1 MSSFSVKPWS
11 NLEHLTLFQLY
22 KADSKDNWHV
32 RAAEEMDATRRQ
44 RVEGRPKGF
53 FTPATCKAEFD
64 RVMSE
69 PCPSDVPTGANYSR
83 AAVVEAWLA
92 HFWEEDKKDAEQ
104 YEELQNVKIRYW
116 MDRIASLQA
125 NRHKLTDEQYEKMYE
140 DVVRED
146 EEVEYDEDEKEFRE
160 LYATICI
167 DYLKK
172 ADENKNEAS
181 SSRPSGRLPPTR
193 PPDQSPLGPKT
204 AFRSPSPSSSPLK
217 SPARSTVDSE
227 EPSTVPKIEEDHVEA
242 MEVDEPKPLDHEST
256 TDTPS
261 RNTPSSQP
269 DHQTKRPRGRP
280 PKKTA
285 NAAQFVKDSS
295 TPIRDASPA
304 SSTAADEKKSPARTE
319 TRRSSARNES
329 TPAAEKESIHVVDS
343 PAGRVRGAR
352 RPVAVDSPLVTKSS
366 NAGRTSAGADAKRED
381 SKEDVKSREGSDST
395 HQPIVLPSTDV
406 IVDEFGGTTAQTA
419 LSIRMPLWNSSD
431 SEHSS
436 SRKSSRSDRRS
447 TPVTSA
453 PSTSSSS
460 RCDAGVQT
468 DSVRFDMEDSFVIGY
483 PLSDLTFGPPNA
495 QLPRPVVKDEKEVM
509 RSAHCSNDQTSRIVS
524 WNDVFDGSFRKKQS
538 TKRMDSATSLEEQ
551 AHIWHIVA
559 NEFSDPQAVKD
570 FALNHSVGEMGS
582 LSLVGSPPKRMRKE
596 EKTSGSAPTPKTD
609 KDHGF
614 QGRMLSMWNILHE
627 HRHSAIFLHPVTDRD
642 APGYSRAVFCPVDL
656 TTVKREA
663 DSGMISVVNAFTLK
677 IFLMFANAVM
687 FNSTGHDVNFYAKE
701 MGNAT
706 IDECMFIMDSR
717 LDSYRVHLRRSR
729 QDDGSYA
736 SLRLPRVIVLTP
748 HKFLTLL
755 AFPSHF
761 IDVRKK
767 DVCSTAAKAQIQS
780 YPRQYVVS
788 NSAEKEATVAAVIR
802 MI

>member
-53 FTPATCKAEFD
+53 FTPANCKAEFD

-125 NRHKLTDEQYEKMYE
+125 NRNKLTDEQYEKMYE

-227 EPSTVPKIEEDHVEA
+227 EPSTVPKIEEDHVEP

-256 TDTPS
+256 ADTSS

-269 DHQTKRPRGRP
+269 DQQTKRPRGRP
-280 PKKTA
+280 PKKAA
-285 NAAQFVKDSS
+285 NAPQFVKDSS
-295 TPIRDASPA
+295 TPVRDASPA
-304 SSTAADEKKSPARTE
+304 SSNAADEKKSPARTE

-329 TPAAEKESIHVVDS
+329 ATTPAAAEKDSIHVVDS
-343 PAGRVRGAR
+343 PAGNSFIGRRVRGAR
-352 RPVAVDSPLVTKSS
+352 RPIAVDSPLVTKSS
-366 NAGRTSAGADAKRED
+366 NAGRTSAGADAKKED
-381 SKEDVKSREGSDST
+381 SKEDATSRESGDST

-419 LSIRMPLWNSSD
+419 LSIRMPLRNSSD
-431 SEHSS
+431 SEHPP

-447 TPVTSA
+447 TPITST

-460 RCDAGVQT
+460 RCDAAVQT

-495 QLPRPVVKDEKEVM
+495 HLSTLIVKQETEVI
-509 RSAHCSNDQTSRIVS
+509 RSAHCSNDHTSRIVS
-524 WNDVFDGSFRKKQS
+524 WNDVFDGSFRKKHS
-538 TKRMDSATSLEEQ
+538 TKRVDSSTSLEEQ

-570 FALNHSVGEMGS
+570 YALNHSVGEMFS

-596 EKTSGSAPTPKTD
+596 EKTSGSAPTPKSD

-642 APGYSRAVFCPVDL
+642 APGYSRAVYYPVDL

-663 DSGMISVVNAFTLK
+663 DSGTISVVNAFTLK

-701 MGNAT
+701 MGTAT
-706 IDECMFIMDSR
+706 IDECMFIVSEIIYAVWIRGLIAIVYTYEGADKMIRDADQILPPSVR
-717 LDSYRVHLRRSR
+717 RPGLRRE
-729 QDDGSYA
+729 GS
-736 SLRLPRVIVLTP
+736 SNNCCF
-748 HKFLTLL
+748 FLAEFGTDNVTTLL
-755 AFPSHF
+755 
-761 IDVRKK
+761 K
-767 DVCSTAAKAQIQS
+767 
-780 YPRQYVVS
+780 S
-788 NSAEKEATVAAVIR
+788 NLI
-802 MI
+802 